1 MQLSVVIPMYNE
13 AESAVDLVREVAA
26 ALDGKLDYEVVV
38 ADDGSTDQTVRELI
52 QAQVELPRLR
62 VVRHARNAGQSAAI
76 VSGVRAARAPWIATL
91 DGDGQ
96 NDPADIPALYE
107 FVSSRSDAE
116 APLLVAGT
124 RRKRNDTW
132 LRRLSSRVANGVRQG
147 LLRDECPDTGCGL
160 KLFPREAFMRLPH
173 FNHLHRFMP
182 ALFHRAGVPIVNVPV
197 NHRPRVRGCSKYGV
211 GNRLWVGI
219 VDLFGVMWLQ
229 RRPIDVPLA
238 DTAPHTPAVPT
249 AATARHP
256 ANADSAGADR

>member
-13 AESAVDLVREVAA
+13 AECAVDLVREIDA
-26 ALDGKLDYEVVV
+26 ALDGKLEYEVVV
-38 ADDGSTDQTVRELI
+38 ADDGSSDGTFEALTA
-52 QAQVELPRLR
+52 AQSELPRLR

-96 NDPADIPALYE
+96 NDPADIPALFALVRE
-107 FVSSRSDAE
+107 RTDPD

-147 LLRDECPDTGCGL
+147 FLRDECPDTGCGL
-160 KLFPREAFMRLPH
+160 KVFPRDVFLRLPH

-182 ALFHRAGVPIVNVPV
+182 ALFRRAGVPIVNLSV
-197 NHRPRVRGCSKYGV
+197 NHRPRERGCSKYGV

-229 RRPIDVPLA
+229 RRPVDVPLA
-238 DTAPHTPAVPT
+238 EQPVGSTLPAE
-249 AATARHP
+249 
-256 ANADSAGADR
+256 ADRERAQSDSVRVKS